1 MKIADVPA
9 RHEPGTGEINWD
21 YIFKTIDQVSAD
33 CAWDGWIG

>member
-21 YIFKTIDQVSAD
+21 YIFKTIDKVSAD